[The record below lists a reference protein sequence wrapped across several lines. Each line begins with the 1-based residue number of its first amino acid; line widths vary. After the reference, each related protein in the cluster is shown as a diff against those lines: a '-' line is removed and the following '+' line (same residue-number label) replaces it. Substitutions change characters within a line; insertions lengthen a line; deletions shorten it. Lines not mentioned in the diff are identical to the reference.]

1 MVKQI
6 TVRLDAGVFMVVE
19 ANAKKSHQTVA
30 DWIRAAVDEQI
41 KRTVNDRILD
51 RLDERTY
58 SIQKD
63 LVKHKDEVLKLL
75 EVVREDI
82 ADLTRA

>member
-6 TVRLDAGVFMVVE
+6 TVRLDDGVFMVVE

>member
-6 TVRLDAGVFMVVE
+6 TVRLDDGVFMVVE

-41 KRTVNDRILD
+41 KRTVNTRILD
-51 RLDERTY
+51 RLDERMYRVDKGMT
-58 SIQKD
+58 
-63 LVKHKDEVLKLL
+63 EVM
-75 EVVREDI
+75 
-82 ADLTRA
+82 AMLTRLQEAVDEIVPLEE